1 MKTSNANVIVYV
13 QQSVDADGI
22 ERIGTSVAGLQGV
35 VRTRPGVGNSRVVL
49 VDYDPRRVDSQHI
62 LGRVREQ
69 GVRATLVGM

>member
-13 QQSVDADGI
+13 QQTVGVD
-22 ERIGTSVAGLQGV
+22 RINSIAASVAGLPGV
-35 VRTRPGVGNSRVVL
+35 VRTRPGASHGRVVF
-49 VDYDPRRVDSQHI
+49 VVYDPRRVDSQHI